1 MSRYIQRWPENDL
14 HEHHSTIVLPLL
26 YKLSKLYPLHTLRKL
41 GIDNNFKSITRKPEE
56 IKQWSRDTNVFWKKN
71 FIKAWLN
78 TTNEFKEHSTLAPTT
93 RIWNNNTKQYRKK
106 KYTL

>member
-56 IKQWSRDTNVFWKKN
+56 IKQWPRDTNVFWKKKTLSKPGSTQQTN
-71 FIKAWLN
+71 LKNIQLLLLPLEYGA
-78 TTNEFKEHSTLAPTT
+78 TTQNSTE
-93 RIWNNNTKQYRKK
+93 KK
-106 KYTL
+106 HTL